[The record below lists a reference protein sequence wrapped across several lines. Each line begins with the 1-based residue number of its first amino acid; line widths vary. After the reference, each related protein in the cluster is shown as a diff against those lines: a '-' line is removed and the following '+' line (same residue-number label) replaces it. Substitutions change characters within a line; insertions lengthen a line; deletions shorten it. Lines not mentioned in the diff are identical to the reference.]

1 MTMNVVHKTKTTAL
15 LKGVMSAAA
24 SLMVLAAC
32 TDSYPTL
39 IHNDG
44 STIGNDEVYDRV
56 PLMMFVNE
64 QDYFSII
71 ATRGT
76 GVFDDEHAGKLANSL
91 FYVYAFRAAE
101 DADGNIVHN
110 TDYRETSS
118 GGTASDQD
126 RLTAADC
133 LLDGADYNFGMPT
146 KLTADRNGTL
156 EPQTT
161 QKLYFSSAFQ
171 DVGYDFFVY
180 HIDDFEP
187 TAANTHR
194 EADRIYYD
202 LEIDGSQ
209 DIMSGMAPKLTRDVL
224 DEKIRDGKLTITKSD
239 QEQILDIGNYCTF
252 AAHRGVYPVMAMKH
266 RLTRMQFLAYP
277 GDESADNVVIKGISV
292 ESRYRGRLT
301 VAARNTDETGIEFD
315 SDRRDL
321 ELREASPDGVSPCPP
336 LNSDGYVVS
345 YDGSMALL
353 PWDERPGLKIGE
365 SLMLAPDSEY
375 ALTLYYTQTVD
386 VGGGKTEQRD
396 LKSRYLLKA
405 QETSYFKDPETG
417 AYIFRP
423 GYVYS
428 VKIVVYGLQ
437 EIKVSANIEGWEYGG
452 DIVLDPMEDDGVLL
466 E

>member
-1 MTMNVVHKTKTTAL
+1 
-15 LKGVMSAAA
+15 MSAAA

-44 STIGNDEVYDRV
+44 SSTIGNDEVYDRV

-171 DVGYDFFVY
+171 DVGYDFFVF

-277 GDESADNVVIKGISV
+277 DDGFRELSDV
-292 ESRYRGRLT
+292 EFMKLQ
-301 VAARNTDETGIEFD
+301 NTDPAAAVKYTEALERHAKLQEAAGT
-315 SDRRDL
+315 DRTPFFLAYFQHSFDL
-321 ELREASPDGVSPCPP
+321 EPKYKSLYANEGNVSDDIREKYPYDDDKADAYRRKFDMLYAASRSKAAGNGAGSGSAPSSG
-336 LNSDGYVVS
+336 SD
-345 YDGSMALL
+345 A
-353 PWDERPGLKIGE
+353 E
-365 SLMLAPDSEY
+365 APAVQDK
-375 ALTLYYTQTVD
+375 QT
-386 VGGGKTEQRD
+386 E
-396 LKSRYLLKA
+396 
-405 QETSYFKDPETG
+405 ETK
-417 AYIFRP
+417 
-423 GYVYS
+423 
-428 VKIVVYGLQ
+428 
-437 EIKVSANIEGWEYGG
+437 
-452 DIVLDPMEDDGVLL
+452 
-466 E
+466 

>member
-1 MTMNVVHKTKTTAL
+1 
-15 LKGVMSAAA
+15 MSAAA

-315 SDRRDL
+315 SDRREL

-336 LNSDGYVVS
+336 LSSDGYVVS
-345 YDGSMALL
+345 YDGSMASL

-365 SLMLAPDSEY
+365 SLMLAPTRSM
-375 ALTLYYTQTVD
+375 
-386 VGGGKTEQRD
+386 
-396 LKSRYLLKA
+396 
-405 QETSYFKDPETG
+405 P
-417 AYIFRP
+417 
-423 GYVYS
+423 
-428 VKIVVYGLQ
+428 
-437 EIKVSANIEGWEYGG
+437 
-452 DIVLDPMEDDGVLL
+452 
-466 E
+466 